1 MVQLTDR
8 LVRLLDDAAARRG
21 VSRSALIR
29 TAVERFLEKDEEAA
43 LGRRIAAGYERIP
56 PGTPDEWGDS
66 TEITDRATTDLLHRL
81 DAEERAAGH
90 KPW

>member
-43 LGRRIAAGYERIP
+43 LGRQIAAGYERIP
-56 PGTPDEWGDS
+56 PGTPDEWGDLS
-66 TEITDRATTDLLHRL
+66 EITDRATADLLYRL

-90 KPW
+90 DRW